1 MWRTIAGVSYP
12 DVREGAVKEAEY
24 LEQQIK
30 ALRDERLQI
39 PRDFQAF
46 QVEREAEIRS
56 MMESAGI
63 WQKVQD
69 IRESIK
75 AAREKAQHR
84 SDILGGQL
92 DALRVVFDKFHR
104 VPVPDGTVMHGID
117 ISKLDW
123 ETRLKVMNG
132 DKRTIEV
139 LGGTMDPPPD
149 TEAVK
154 PDTEA
159 VKPLTSDAPPE
170 ASRKS
175 RSTSR

>member
-1 MWRTIAGVSYP
+1 M
-12 DVREGAVKEAEY
+12 KEAEY
-24 LEQQIK
+24 LELQIK
-30 ALRDERLQI
+30 ALRDERLRI
-39 PRDFQAF
+39 PQEFQAF
-46 QVEREAEIRS
+46 QADCEAEIRS

-69 IRESIK
+69 LREAIK

-92 DALRVVFDKFHR
+92 EALRAVFDKFHR

-139 LGGTMDPPPD
+139 LGGTMDPPPAAED
-149 TEAVK
+149 VK
-154 PDTEA
+154 PSTDD
-159 VKPLTSDAPPE
+159 VKPLDAPPE

-175 RSTSR
+175 RSASR